1 MSENFDSIFSQL
13 DEVAEK
19 AGLAMTE
26 SDNLKI
32 SGDIDFEMNLDAQ
45 GNGSY
50 TISKNGWGATIKA
63 TATILAPPNA
73 LFDVSVRSSKGGGG
87 DWSGIP
93 SGGSVSCSLQT
104 YFGKNTTISV
114 HVHSTVPNA
123 RFRARLHYS
132 T

>member
-26 SDNLKI
+26 SDDLKI

-50 TISKNGWGATIKA
+50 SINKNGWVATIKA
-63 TATILAPPNA
+63 NANILAPPNA
-73 LFDVSVRSSKGGGG
+73 
-87 DWSGIP
+87 
-93 SGGSVSCSLQT
+93 
-104 YFGKNTTISV
+104 
-114 HVHSTVPNA
+114 
-123 RFRARLHYS
+123 
-132 T
+132 